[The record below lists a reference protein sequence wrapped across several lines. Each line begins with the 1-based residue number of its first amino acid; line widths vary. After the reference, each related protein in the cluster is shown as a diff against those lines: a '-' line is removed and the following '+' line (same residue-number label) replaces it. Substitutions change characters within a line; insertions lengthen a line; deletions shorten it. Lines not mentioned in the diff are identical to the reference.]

1 MQFCIFSQKFNFARE
16 NKSDKNFCEKNA
28 TISQKILHFFT
39 NEIQKQNFT
48 KNAKFSRND
57 FPISW
62 KHYQAEECYSAER
75 IFFLICQNFILNPF
89 KMVRKRHN
97 KIYFVLYQGNNLF
110 IKTYLTRAEN
120 F

>member
-48 KNAKFSRND
+48 KNAKFSRNTRSD
-57 FPISW
+57 SNSNLQDPNLHPDQRPQHFIYKNLTLVRHFVQKISNATPSQIFRNAFTYID
-62 KHYQAEECYSAER
+62 YQS
-75 IFFLICQNFILNPF
+75 
-89 KMVRKRHN
+89 
-97 KIYFVLYQGNNLF
+97 
-110 IKTYLTRAEN
+110 
-120 F
+120 